1 MLTMIGH
8 KVPEFG
14 SQAVNTESNK
24 NQSIC
29 EDAKEIQ
36 FTSENWGDHQI
47 NERYLENYLLQ
58 NFDIQPKRNS
68 TLPPMVKGSTKN
80 FIDFYDHFNNSE
92 TDSRKTDS
100 LKNEN
105 LVTYLIHLF
114 TMQCC

>member
-1 MLTMIGH
+1 MIGH

-14 SQAVNTESNK
+14 SQIVNIENNK
-24 NQSIC
+24 HQSSS

-36 FTSENWGDHQI
+36 FISENWGDHQI

-68 TLPPMVKGSTKN
+68 TLPPMVLGTKN
-80 FIDFYDHFNNSE
+80 FVDFYDHLNNSE
-92 TDSRKTDS
+92 ADSRKID
-100 LKNEN
+100 LQKNEN
-105 LVTYLIHLF
+105 LVTYLIHFF